1 MVNNNCNYWFNASL
15 FKRCYHYH
23 FAKTTRTIYSKIYQA
38 MILQIH
44 DNLLVSDIKERFSN
58 SFPCFKIEF
67 YDMPH
72 HNKKENLEK
81 YRINSE
87 KRIGEIRNNRNE
99 GFLEIKSWYTVKQI
113 EKNFSELFGLNIQI
127 FKKENGRWIRNH
139 NADKL
144 SLQPKGTALCYAN

>member
-1 MVNNNCNYWFNASL
+1 
-15 FKRCYHYH
+15 
-23 FAKTTRTIYSKIYQA
+23 

-127 FKKENGRWIRNH
+127 FKKENGRWIRNL
-139 NADKL
+139 NRDRL
-144 SLQPKGTALCYAN
+144 SLQQQSTDLCSAN